1 METFSSLEK
10 RVVSAITAV
19 SMNHTKEM
27 ISDIDISITDNKK
40 EEKLS
45 LTLIGYDITI
55 KQLLEI
61 TKKGADEE
69 QTNLRTSGRKRLFS
83 PLRKRKK

>member
-1 METFSSLEK
+1 MS
-10 RVVSAITAV
+10 
-19 SMNHTKEM
+19 N
-27 ISDIDISITDNKK
+27 DINIKIKDNVTG
-40 EEKLS
+40 EEVS
-45 LTLIGYDITI
+45 LTLIGYGITI

-83 PLRKRKK
+83 PLRKTKR